1 MFNLAASTDLTENL
15 FDPKNEHHRKVGEE
29 RWAYRKHLIEQSF
42 AQNPAEAASLSE
54 ELESIAK
61 QQLKALES
69 LAYLQ

>member
-1 MFNLAASTDLTENL
+1 MKTI
-15 FDPKNEHHRKVGEE
+15 RKVGEE
-29 RWAYRKHLIEQSF
+29 RWAYRRHLIEQYF